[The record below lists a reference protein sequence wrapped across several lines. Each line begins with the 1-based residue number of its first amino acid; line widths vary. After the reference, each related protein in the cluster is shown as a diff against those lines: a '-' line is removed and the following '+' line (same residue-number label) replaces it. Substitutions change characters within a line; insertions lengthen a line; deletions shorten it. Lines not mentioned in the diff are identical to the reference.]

1 MGWGAGGCSSGW
13 GVTHH
18 GDQRVLTRRTA
29 SSSSPRPR
37 QMPRDPHA
45 TSCHSSLLAHTRATH
60 THEGSPH
67 TQIYSERPRG
77 TGVVSEEDAYGNT
90 GKDTHGT
97 GLFPG
102 ERGRREGRGPASKQG
117 WGTSFHSRAVQ
128 NHHLKS
134 RPPCSVRHLT
144 HSPLLPWPGQTQ

>member
-1 MGWGAGGCSSGW
+1 MPPIVLLCQSASWHSAKNEDTSVGWGSGGCSSGW

-60 THEGSPH
+60 IHEGSPH
-67 TQIYSERPRG
+67 TQIYSVRPRG

-102 ERGRREGRGPASKQG
+102 GTGTERRQRTRFQTGVGNLFPFTGRTE
-117 WGTSFHSRAVQ
+117 
-128 NHHLKS
+128 
-134 RPPCSVRHLT
+134 PP
-144 HSPLLPWPGQTQ
+144 P